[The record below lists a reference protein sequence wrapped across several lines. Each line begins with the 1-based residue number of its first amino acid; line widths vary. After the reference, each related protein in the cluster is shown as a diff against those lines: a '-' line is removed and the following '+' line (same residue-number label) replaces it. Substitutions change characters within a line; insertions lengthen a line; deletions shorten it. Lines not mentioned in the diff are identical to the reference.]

1 MSDLQTPFADPLE
14 ERMLRRIPYEI
25 VALSAIFGLAGAL
38 LFDPLT
44 GFFLLAGGLFSAL
57 SFLWLKSALGKVLNQ
72 AKARALKAGI
82 ALYALRFLLIF
93 VVFFLIILLYSEKLI
108 AFAAGFSAVIPVF
121 GAEAAAALVRAK
133 SLKP

>member
-1 MSDLQTPFADPLE
+1 
-14 ERMLRRIPYEI
+14 MLRRIPYEI